1 MRSTPCP
8 LAASS
13 RCEPVTSIVQSYSKS
28 QIQALASP
36 GRNASAC
43 LRLTTPP
50 SSTAPAWAWR
60 LCNPLSAIMEGGS
73 RWKASPVK
81 ARLSGS
87 NCKMAHLLIV
97 DDDANTL
104 ASLARAFRMAGHEAT
119 VCDSAARALDLLKT
133 QRFDLI
139 FSDVVMPGKDGI
151 SFLEDLKALGLATPV
166 VMMSGQASVEMAVR
180 ATRLGA
186 VA

>member
-1 MRSTPCP
+1 
-8 LAASS
+8 
-13 RCEPVTSIVQSYSKS
+13 
-28 QIQALASP
+28 
-36 GRNASAC
+36 
-43 LRLTTPP
+43 
-50 SSTAPAWAWR
+50 
-60 LCNPLSAIMEGGS
+60 MEEGSLWKGS
-73 RWKASPVK
+73 RGA
-81 ARLSGS
+81 ARRSAS

-119 VCDSAARALDLLKT
+119 VCDSATRALELVKT

-151 SFLEDLKALGLATPV
+151 SFLEDLKALGLATPA
-166 VMMSGQASVEMAVR
+166 VMISGQASVEMAVR

-186 VA
+186 VDFLEKPIS

>member
-1 MRSTPCP
+1 
-8 LAASS
+8 
-13 RCEPVTSIVQSYSKS
+13 
-28 QIQALASP
+28 
-36 GRNASAC
+36 
-43 LRLTTPP
+43 
-50 SSTAPAWAWR
+50 
-60 LCNPLSAIMEGGS
+60 MEGGYPS
-73 RWKASPVK
+73 RASLGA
-81 ARLSGS
+81 ARRFGS

-119 VCDSAARALDLLKT
+119 VCDSAARALDLVKT

-186 VA
+186 VDFLEKPLSTDKLLLTVENVLKLSRLEEENRQLQQRTGNQERIWKPAAMKAHTAQEQPTARRATP